1 MTTTRKLGETVERN
15 APKAISHGG
24 SKIEHNRRRSSRIS
38 HMVASEIV
46 RTIVD
51 ENLGPG
57 DRLHTEA
64 EMIAQFDVGR
74 ASIREALRI
83 LEGYGLIV
91 IRPGGGGGPTVA
103 SLRPEDLGRTLS
115 FYFHMTGATFGELL
129 EARLIIEPVMAQL
142 AAERPDR
149 DHLDRLREAMAQE
162 DGATF
167 EIGEHVAVSDNFHY
181 VVAGISGN
189 RVLDLLGRSLRILYQ
204 SGVASGSRLPI
215 EERAHVRDVHRE
227 IGQAILDGDGP
238 RAHDLMR
245 NHLQE
250 LTLPLTES
258 QAYDS
263 SRRIDWLDG
272 V

>member
-1 MTTTRKLGETVERN
+1 MEHHATNSVS
-15 APKAISHGG
+15 PGG
-24 SKIEHNRRRSSRIS
+24 SRIKHDRRRSSRIS

-46 RTIVD
+46 RTIVED
-51 ENLGPG
+51 NLAPG

-64 EMIAQFDVGR
+64 EMTAQFDVGR

-103 SLRPEDLGRTLS
+103 SLRPEDLSRTLS
-115 FYFHMTGATFGELL
+115 FYYHMTGATFGELL

-149 DHLDRLREAMAQE
+149 DDLDRLREAME
-162 DGATF
+162 REESATY
-167 EIGEHVAVSDNFHY
+167 EISEHIAVSDNFHY

-189 RVLDLLGRSLRILYQ
+189 RVLDLLGRSLRILYK
-204 SGVASGSRLPI
+204 SGVASGSRLPV

-238 RAHDLMR
+238 KAHDLMR
-245 NHLQE
+245 NHLNE
-250 LTLPLTES
+250 LTRPLS
-258 QAYDS
+258 DNQDYDRN
-263 SRRIDWLDG
+263 RRIAWLDG
-272 V
+272 S